1 MGSHAVAVVAV
12 AADIGFLGDVAVAGV
27 IETEGRVADAGGV
40 GEATDAV
47 VADVFIPA
55 DEVGAAVGEV
65 AEPVVLVVVVHNAAD
80 LGRAQTGGGL
90 LEDAVDGEAVAQL
103 GLADLLR
110 GIEAVGLP
118 VDGGAAVVGDAVV
131 VTAAG
136 VDVFDAQSG
145 GVGDVGD
152 AAVAVVTQTG
162 AIKLAVQRGVDALRA
177 GEAVEAVAPVVA
189 AVGLFFA
196 ELADTLGAGGV
207 VFTQV
212 EVPVRDQVVLVALE
226 YTELIKTLW
235 SSVHYNIY

>member
-1 MGSHAVAVVAV
+1 
-12 AADIGFLGDVAVAGV
+12 
-27 IETEGRVADAGGV
+27 
-40 GEATDAV
+40 
-47 VADVFIPA
+47 
-55 DEVGAAVGEV
+55 
-65 AEPVVLVVVVHNAAD
+65 
-80 LGRAQTGGGL
+80 
-90 LEDAVDGEAVAQL
+90 
-103 GLADLLR
+103 
-110 GIEAVGLP
+110 
-118 VDGGAAVVGDAVV
+118 V